1 MTDEPSVNQPQPPA
15 LSDDEFRETLDLLS
29 TVMASVSGRVDA
41 QTNVLDRLN
50 KTATEARQAA
60 FAAKAQTDPQLYGQ
74 LIGEAMY
81 GQIDANLVRIGT
93 LTDNLSKTTHHM
105 QGVLKKAEADKSDAL
120 RNIWNREQKV
130 ALFQS
135 RLPWFGLGALV
146 LVVVMSLLLPRFI
159 AAYPSGCAVLGGLW
173 TATTTGV
180 PICVQDANDGWF

>member
-1 MTDEPSVNQPQPPA
+1 MTDEPSFNQPQPPA

-29 TVMASVSGRVDA
+29 TVMASVSDRVDA

-74 LIGEAMY
+74 LIGEAIY

-105 QGVLKKAEADKSDAL
+105 QGVLKKAEADKSATT
-120 RNIWNREQKV
+120 RSIWQREQKLKQFK
-130 ALFQS
+130 A
-135 RLPWFGLGALV
+135 RLPWLGLGTAALF
-146 LVVVMSLLLPRFI
+146 LAITLLLPRFLV
-159 AAYPSGCAVLGGLW
+159 SSEVGCGGLGGTW
-173 TATTTGV
+173 VTYTDGATACAFV
-180 PICVQDANDGWF
+180 HE